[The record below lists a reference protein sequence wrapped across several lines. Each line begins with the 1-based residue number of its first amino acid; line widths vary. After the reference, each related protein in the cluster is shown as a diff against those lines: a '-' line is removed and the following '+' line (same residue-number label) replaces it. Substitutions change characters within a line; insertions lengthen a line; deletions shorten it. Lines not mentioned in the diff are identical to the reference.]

1 MRILITR
8 PIEDAKPLADAL
20 QERGIEVLIEPM
32 LEIKHLGDAEIDLTD
47 VQALLFTSANG
58 VRAFAALNPR
68 RDIRAFTVGDGSA
81 DAARQA
87 GFASVESAK
96 GDLEALAALVVD
108 RLKPEGG
115 FLFHAAGTVTAGDL
129 KTRLEGLGYRVRRAQ
144 LYEAKIAT
152 ALSPETRANLTLGGV
167 DAVLLFSPRT
177 AATFAQLW
185 QDAGAPT
192 LARIQALCLSAAVAR
207 EIGNLGWAGVEI
219 ADRPDLPSMLALVDA
234 ARSKGAEMAEPS
246 QPPADQGG
254 GERPAGGATDSAAR
268 ADNKGANNMAEAIA
282 AARAQRTAAE
292 GQRTGGDAQQAKAA
306 RRQRAGGG
314 SMLLYLVL
322 MLIAAA
328 GVVVSAPLWQPQVSA
343 MLGVR
348 QSSAPVTDSRITA
361 LQGDVQALSEKVQ
374 AAVDADRLQ
383 QAIGAAVDP
392 INSDL
397 AAAKQELASLK
408 SELESLR
415 SSASNGGSTLSEAPG
430 ADLTPIEDRLGK
442 LESALSDTAKRVD
455 QIASS
460 GTASAPSSDGSTA
473 SAPAPAPDPRID
485 SLTAENEALKQ
496 QIASLTQRLDAMS
509 GLDAKVGELAPRVD
523 ALNQQVASLPKSGE
537 QQRAVALIVAIG
549 ELRSALAGDKSFAA
563 ELSTLGDLT
572 QTDEALRPRLKPIV
586 DALTPMAESGVPTL
600 SQLAAGFP
608 TTEIARAGEAD
619 LAGEASDDSWLKRFW
634 RGLGH
639 SISEVITVRP
649 TGPDVEGDDTLARLA
664 RAEAKLGEGDLSGAV
679 GEVRGMKGLSAD
691 TAAEWLAQAEA
702 RLAIEQSAA
711 QLAEISTRE
720 LAPRTAAEGAPAS
733 NGEGAGN

>member
-68 RDIRAFTVGDGSA
+68 CDIKAFTVGDGSA
-81 DAARQA
+81 DAARHA
-87 GFASVESAK
+87 GFANVESAK

-108 RLKPEGG
+108 RLKPEDG
-115 FLFHAAGTVTAGDL
+115 FLFHAAGTVTASDL

-152 ALSPETRANLTLGGV
+152 ALSPETRANLTLGGI

-185 QDAGAPT
+185 QDAGSPT
-192 LARIQALCLSAAVAR
+192 LAHIQALCLSAAVAR

-268 ADNKGANNMAEAIA
+268 ADNKGANNMVEAIA
-282 AARAQRTAAE
+282 AARAQRTATE
-292 GQRTGGDAQQAKAA
+292 GQRTGGDAPQAKAA
-306 RRQRAGGG
+306 RQQRAGGG

-374 AAVDADRLQ
+374 AAVDADGLQ
-383 QAIGAAVDP
+383 QAIGAAIDP

-430 ADLTPIEDRLGK
+430 ADLTPIEDRLSK

-460 GTASAPSSDGSTA
+460 GAASAPSSDGSTA
-473 SAPAPAPDPRID
+473 SAPAPDPRVD

-509 GLDAKVGELAPRVD
+509 GLGAKVGELAPRVD

-720 LAPRTAAEGAPAS
+720 LAPRTAADGAPAS